1 MHSDAGLP
9 AEDTL
14 DLVEFADL
22 EIEKEIGR
30 GSFGVVHKAT
40 YFGAEVAVKQF
51 KYANCQKKVG
61 K

>member
-9 AEDTL
+9 SQEAL
-14 DLVEFADL
+14 DLIDFADL

-30 GSFGVVHKAT
+30 GSFGVVHKAM

-51 KYANCQKKVG
+51 RYVNI
-61 K
+61 